1 MATHEA
7 TIHPFPAQGRTA
19 LTITAE
25 QISRYAEVSALISQL
40 EAEQKAQ
47 RAELLALRD
56 IGAEQSAA
64 SPYMLA
70 FVDQERRNVDWKS
83 LAIELAQKV
92 FGIEGAIT
100 WKAQV
105 EQSAPVQPITQ
116 VRVKPNPAY
125 AAGLTTP
132 AAVSPRIVPP
142 PMARAAAFG
151 D

>member
-1 MATHEA
+1 VATQKV
-7 TIHPFPAQGRTA
+7 TIHPFPAQGQTA

-92 FGIEGAIT
+92 FGIEGAVT
-100 WKAQV
+100 WKSQV

-132 AAVSPRIVPP
+132 AVSPRIVPP